1 MSAAAHTLG
10 PTCILHDDE
19 PTNGPSNSSDPPP
32 IKAQFFYVSSVPID
46 DPLSPLPPISSD
58 TKSSQAHQPQPF
70 SARDN
75 AALTDAW
82 QGIEPVLASAPGKN
96 IKSPSRPQLAERGR
110 TLGELVRFPRFK
122 GDGRTPLLGAQSKD
136 GQPVTAAKGPADR
149 ASVKSLEL
157 PPSTNTI
164 LSSHQQLTKLPT
176 AEQGERS
183 PDEPVERRSQR
194 LRRRLSPFRKRKTPE
209 EGLSSSSLQSH
220 VLQSDGASD
229 TDISGRPFARAPTLG
244 SLDGQDDHGLSTTA
258 ENSAIPGKDV
268 TGAIGSPPV
277 NSKLHNVFHAH
288 KDGGEKRQDH
298 QHGEAEVFVPVGI
311 SRLHLVEM
319 PDLLMKPIYWSP
331 VNDISAVLRGTWFY
345 ATTMLPVEPDVAN
358 WLETGYQEL
367 KPWTETWQDELN
379 SCIEIG
385 AAAEMKIVYRLF
397 PEKKSSRPGSR
408 AEAKPDEMD
417 VPVDPISLADGQ
429 ILQHE
434 YLAAGPQNEKFR
446 TWAPDSSQRYK
457 NHRVIYVN
465 ANRAQILRPSLAPS
479 ISRNRKP
486 LAAVRKG
493 REIGVPVIRGFNRGA
508 WEEIYPSNRLNIRA
522 AHAKVG
528 AYMSQSRNA
537 NLQYQHNSCPACRAE
552 EQKHVPQVTDL
563 VLVIHGIGQKLSEK
577 MDSFHFTHAIN
588 SFRREINVELSSEI
602 VQGNIRKEQGG
613 IMVLPINWRLT
624 VSFDDEMEA
633 KNGNE
638 QNQFQLED
646 ITPDTLPAIRSL
658 ISDVMLDIPYYLSHH
673 KQKMISAVI
682 REANRVYRLWCRNN
696 PGFHESG
703 RVHLIAHSLGSAMAM
718 DILSNQPTKPPKQI
732 EASLNQIDETIFEF
746 DTRSL
751 FCCGS
756 PAAFFLLLNK
766 AALIPRSG
774 RQKPGTDG
782 EDERG
787 VTAEA
792 GTYGCLAVDNIY
804 NVMAAYDPI
813 TYRMNATVDSE
824 FAATLR
830 PAIIPSV
837 RQGLLASMGLKWG
850 GPSSSRT
857 YGLASSLASAS
868 TQRPSMN
875 KMPSTIEMDT
885 HNFTREELAER
896 RMFLLNDNG
905 QIDFTLSV
913 DGGPLDF
920 QYWNMLSAHSS
931 YWIRQD
937 FVRFLVIEIGR
948 QQGRE
953 GTLVALT
960 AQKKRVF
967 KAGKIA

>member
-19 PTNGPSNSSDPPP
+19 ATNGPSNSSDPPP
-32 IKAQFFYVSSVPID
+32 IKTQFFYVSSVPID
-46 DPLSPLPPISSD
+46 DPLSPLPPVSSD
-58 TKSSQAHQPQPF
+58 TKSSQAHQPKPF

-75 AALTDAW
+75 AALIDAW
-82 QGIEPVLASAPGKN
+82 QGIEQVLASTSGK
-96 IKSPSRPQLAERGR
+96 IIESRSRPELGERGR

-122 GDGRTPLLGAQSKD
+122 GDGKTPVLGAQSKD
-136 GQPVTAAKGPADR
+136 GQLVTAAKDLADR
-149 ASVKSLEL
+149 ASVQSLEL

-164 LSSHQQLTKLPT
+164 LSSRRESPKLPST
-176 AEQGERS
+176 EQGERS
-183 PDEPVERRSQR
+183 PVDPVERRSQR
-194 LRRRLSPFRKRKTPE
+194 LRRRLSPFRKRKTLE
-209 EGLSSSSLQSH
+209 EDLSSSSLRSPVPQ
-220 VLQSDGASD
+220 LDGAAD
-229 TDISGRPFARAPTLG
+229 TDISGRPFVRASTLD
-244 SLDGQDDHGLSTTA
+244 SLDGQDDHRFPVTPG
-258 ENSAIPGKDV
+258 NSDTPGKDI
-268 TGAIGSPPV
+268 TGGIGSPPV
-277 NSKLHNVFHAH
+277 PSELHSVFHAH
-288 KDGGEKRQDH
+288 KDGDENRQDQEH
-298 QHGEAEVFVPVGI
+298 AEEKVFVPVGI

-331 VNDISAVLRGTWFY
+331 VNDISTVLRGTWFY

-358 WLETGYQEL
+358 RLEMGYQEL

-379 SCIEIG
+379 SCVEIG
-385 AAAEMKIVYRLF
+385 AAAEMKIVHRLF
-397 PEKKSSRPGSR
+397 PERTSSRPGSG
-408 AEAKPDEMD
+408 AETKPDEMD
-417 VPVDPISLADGQ
+417 ASAKRTLLAEGQ
-429 ILQHE
+429 TLQHE
-434 YLAAGPQNEKFR
+434 YLAAGPQDEKFR
-446 TWAPDSSQRYK
+446 TWSPDSSQRYK
-457 NHRVIYVN
+457 NHRVMYVN
-465 ANRAQILRPSLAPS
+465 SNQAQILRPSLAPS
-479 ISRNRKP
+479 ITRNRRP

-493 REIGVPVIRGFNRGA
+493 RDIGVAVVRGFNRRA
-508 WEEIYPSNRLNIRA
+508 WEKIHPPNKMDMRA

-528 AYMSQSRNA
+528 AYMSQSGNA
-537 NLQYQHNSCPACRAE
+537 DMQYQHNSCPICRVE
-552 EQKHVPQVTDL
+552 EQQHVPQVTDL
-563 VLVIHGIGQKLSEK
+563 VLVIHGIGQKLSER

-588 SFRREINVELSSEI
+588 SFRREVNVELSSEI

-624 VSFDDEMEA
+624 VSFDDEVET
-633 KNGNE
+633 KNGNGE
-638 QNQFQLED
+638 NKFQLED

-673 KQKMISAVI
+673 KQRMTSAVI

-703 RVHLIAHSLGSAMAM
+703 KVHIVAHSLGSAMAM
-718 DILSNQPTKPPKQI
+718 DILSNQPTKPPRQT
-732 EASLNQIDETIFEF
+732 EVSSNQIDESMFEF

-774 RQKPGTDG
+774 RQKPGIDG
-782 EDERG
+782 ADERG
-787 VTAEA
+787 VTGEA
-792 GTYGCLAVDNIY
+792 GTYGCLAVDNLY
-804 NVMAAYDPI
+804 NVMAPYDPI
-813 TYRMNATVDSE
+813 TYHMNAAVDSE
-824 FAATLR
+824 FAATLK
-830 PAIIPSV
+830 PAVIPSI
-837 RQGLLASMGLKWG
+837 RQGILASIGLKWG
-850 GPSSSRT
+850 GPSSSRP
-857 YGLASSLASAS
+857 YGPASAS

-885 HNFTREELAER
+885 HDFTREELAEK

-905 QIDFTLSV
+905 QIDFTLSI

-953 GTLVALT
+953 GTLAALT